1 MNKLVLS
8 MFLLLPLSLNAM
20 DNSHRLL
27 ISGTAAVAWGI
38 GGHLL
43 ASKRNHQSF
52 EQLKYEAGVYDR
64 QRALNRYAIRSYVNG
79 ALRFGSYLTA
89 GVSARY
95 AYSGNL
101 PPNNAQTYASFL
113 AIIASGGM
121 LEFAGIKRDL
131 EQRPSNTAMVTLLSG
146 IALGGLGFYGMYK
159 NS

>member
-1 MNKLVLS
+1 
-8 MFLLLPLSLNAM
+8 MFLFLPLSLNAM
-20 DNSHRLL
+20 DNPQRLL

-52 EQLKYEAGVYDR
+52 EQLKYEVGALDR
-64 QRALNRYAIRSYVNG
+64 QIALKRYAMRSYFNG

-89 GVSARY
+89 GVSVRY

-101 PPNNAQTYASFL
+101 PPNNAQTYASVL
-113 AIIASGGM
+113 AIIASGSM
-121 LEFAGIKRDL
+121 VEFAGLKRDL
-131 EQRPSNTAMVTLLSG
+131 EQRPSNTAMVTCLSG
-146 IALGGLGFYGMYK
+146 IALGGLGFYGLYK